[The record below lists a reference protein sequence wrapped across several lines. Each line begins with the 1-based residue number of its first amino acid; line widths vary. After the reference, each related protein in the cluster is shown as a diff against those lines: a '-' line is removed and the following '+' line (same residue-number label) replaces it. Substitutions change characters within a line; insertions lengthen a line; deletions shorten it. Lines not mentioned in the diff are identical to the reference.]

1 MKQPHIVS
9 CRECSRIVRL
19 TGDDE
24 TPFDLDEVAVT
35 HVSRLEHHV
44 TDPLGRTYLVERWAP
59 TPPFVIVELHDGDV
73 VDVLGPYS
81 EIERAD
87 DMIAIARTEMRCRD
101 GVWFEIRMLGRT
113 VPE

>member
-9 CRECSRIVRL
+9 CKECSRIVRL

-24 TPFDLDEVAVT
+24 TPFDLDDVVVT
-35 HVSRLEHHV
+35 HVTRLEHHV

-59 TPPFVIVELHDGDV
+59 TPPFVIVEVHDGDP

-81 EIERAD
+81 ELQRAD
-87 DMIAIARTEMRCRD
+87 DMIAIARAEMTRK
-101 GVWFEIRMLGRT
+101 GVTWSIHTLGPV